1 MKKSTSEK
9 LNLSEINSLNEKQI
23 FGRKKLS
30 LKLKNG
36 KWRDLIEMKNESNIK
51 ETKELF
57 QNIGIETS

>member
-1 MKKSTSEK
+1 MPKK
-9 LNLSEINSLNEKQI
+9 
-23 FGRKKLS
+23 FS